1 MLSSIKL
8 LGFLST
14 LLAISAYKCGGYPT
28 ASSGVIGHRRQIV
41 KQSMRNGF
49 LDNEQ
54 QKLGLVVGSLTAT
67 ASLLVAPTIAS
78 AIAEPSAREALQLLG
93 GYQTHTPYWFT
104 WGTLAVLVYVLAFE
118 IWKKI
123 IAAW

>member
-28 ASSGVIGHRRQIV
+28 ANFGVIGHRRQIL

-49 LDNEQ
+49 PDNEQ

-67 ASLLVAPTIAS
+67 ASLLVGPTIAS